1 MPPWG
6 TSRLIW
12 EMLVREDEPWLKRNR
27 REVLQ
32 KIVYVTPV
40 ILTLPVLPS
49 FASAGSGNDDDK
61 NRQKDKDKDK

>member
-1 MPPWG
+1 MAEAQP
-6 TSRLIW
+6 T
-12 EMLVREDEPWLKRNR
+12 R